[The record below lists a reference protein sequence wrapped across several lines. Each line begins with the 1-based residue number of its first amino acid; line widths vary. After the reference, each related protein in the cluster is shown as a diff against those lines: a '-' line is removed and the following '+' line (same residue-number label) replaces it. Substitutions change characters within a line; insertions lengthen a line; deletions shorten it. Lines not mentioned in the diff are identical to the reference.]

1 MAYLIL
7 AVLLTVLA
15 GLSAHYL
22 ALKKRR
28 AVRPWV
34 IVSVLFIL
42 PVFLLA
48 LLPAKDE
55 QDTLFNGA

>member
-1 MAYLIL
+1 MTYLVL
-7 AVLLTVLA
+7 AVLATVPA
-15 GLSAHYL
+15 GVSAHYL
-22 ALKKRR
+22 ARKKRQ
-28 AVRPWV
+28 AVKPWV

-48 LLPAKDE
+48 LLPARDE